1 MKLMKVLN
9 IKSGSALGN
18 KGSLCLSFSSKEEKK
33 AYVKANLR
41 TEKPKTSDGLDLLRS
56 VVEEQ
61 SFIADLEDWA
71 ESEGYALAEQEQVH
85 YQPIKFLSIFSSN
98 STKVRRLAEFMTQ
111 EEWAVKQLTSKTMTR
126 LGLKGS
132 PKLSKVLVSLGV
144 PMRKVELMLGGS
156 IKSVSS
162 SKSISYIT
170 DDEEYILDQ
179 GNSIYYSSCQ
189 ATDKRAKWSGGN
201 SYCRVNEDLEA
212 YGLWLWC
219 IGDPM
224 HKDNKGYIARAKLR
238 LLTNDDDYV
247 CGLYIDRPYGA
258 HQMLMD
264 NVQDLVDWWNNYCTK
279 QRYGNL
285 PIFVAASW
293 QREDGEGA
301 DFEYRFGG
309 ISKSMYC
316 ESAQYGY
323 QDTMTKG
330 YGPYSFFKRLGV
342 ESGTWLKKAY
352 LARPKQDK
360 VYLCPLKS
368 VDYNA
373 QKGDFVT
380 STNTIQK
387 PWRGFISDEQRAMA
401 AKMISLLGVTTKF
414 DFSGTHV
421 VGNYNNKAIYIF
433 QNSWSPAFN
442 LMYDHSSVYTL
453 DINNKTVNNNDLQDL
468 GFMKAVELPYS
479 YNKKDKTLVVTK
491 DNKEAGYAVAS
502 DANIPIVREEVV
514 VKRDGF
520 DYAVLL
526 PYIDVDGRV
535 VIDPIISYKLK
546 YSASSDARTDF
557 SLFPWATSTGFP
569 YTIKDDTLIVN
580 RDVEGYYQMAISLDE
595 APYTRGLTD
604 DFNGLGVCP
613 KLEVTKE
620 LLDFG
625 YAKPMSIA
633 YYEGDTFTSKRWRQG
648 YCFGQRA
655 EYYNVKV
662 VGVNWPEEGY
672 MPPCD
677 LSDAPLV
684 IKTILNTSWK
694 NVFNIEDEQY
704 GDRVLNRLPDP
715 YWSEEDGYE
724 NNHMEGDTDG
734 DW

>member
-1 MKLMKVLN
+1 MKMEILN
-9 IKSGSALGN
+9 IKADSTLGN
-18 KGSLCLSFSSKEEKK
+18 KGTLSLCFSSKEEKK
-33 AYVKANLR
+33 AYVKEYLKAPSQPVLDG
-41 TEKPKTSDGLDLLRS
+41 TEELKA
-56 VVEEQ
+56 VVAEQ
-61 SFIADLEDWA
+61 QFEDDLEAWA
-71 ESEGYALAEQEQVH
+71 TSNGYALAEQEQVH
-85 YQPIKFLSIFSSN
+85 YQPLKFLSIFSSN

-156 IKSVSS
+156 IKSVAS

-264 NVQDLVDWWNNYCTK
+264 NVQDLADWWSKYCTE
-279 QRYGNL
+279 QQYGNL
-285 PIFVAASW
+285 PIFVAPSW

-323 QDTMTKG
+323 QDTMTND

-352 LARPKQDK
+352 LARPKQDN
-360 VYLCPLKS
+360 VYLCPLRS

-380 STNTIQK
+380 STNIQK

-453 DINNKTVNNNDLQDL
+453 DLNNNTVNNNDLQDL

-479 YNKKDKTLVVTK
+479 CNKKNKTLVVTK

-502 DANIPIVREEVV
+502 DAKIPIVRGEVV
-514 VKRDGF
+514 VRRDGF

-526 PYIDVDGRV
+526 PYVDVDGRV
-535 VIDPIISYKLK
+535 VVGQNVSYKLK
-546 YSASSDARTDF
+546 YSASSSDARTDS
-557 SLFPWATSTGFP
+557 SLFPWATSTALP
-569 YTIKDDTLIVN
+569 YTIEGNSLTVTRN
-580 RDVEGYYQMAISLDE
+580 VEGYYAKASSIDE
-595 APYTRGLTD
+595 APYKRGLTD
-604 DFNGLGVCP
+604 DFNGLGHTP

-620 LLDFG
+620 LLEFG
-625 YAKPMSIA
+625 YAEPMSLIC
-633 YYEGDTFTSKRWRQG
+633 YKGDTFTRRSWRQG
-648 YCFGQRA
+648 YCFGQNA
-655 EYYNVKV
+655 SCYNVNV
-662 VGVNWPEEGY
+662 VTVNWPEEGY

-677 LSDAPLV
+677 LCDAPV
-684 IKTILNTSWK
+684 IKTEVKSSWK
-694 NVFNIEDEQY
+694 DVFDVEDDQY
-704 GDRVLNRLPDP
+704 GDRVLNRLPDA
-715 YWSEEDGYE
+715 YWSEDHSY
-724 NNHMEGDTDG
+724 NCYSYGDNDG
-734 DW
+734 D